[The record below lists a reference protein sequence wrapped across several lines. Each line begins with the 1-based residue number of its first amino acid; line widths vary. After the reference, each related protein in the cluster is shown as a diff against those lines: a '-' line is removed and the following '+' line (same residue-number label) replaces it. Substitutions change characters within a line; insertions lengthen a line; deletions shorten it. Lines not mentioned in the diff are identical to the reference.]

1 MGSGVGGG
9 KGDRSHIGDGL
20 RELAELALA
29 SAKDCEEG
37 IAAYAS
43 SAVETLQS
51 GGKLLF
57 CGNGG
62 SAADAQHLA
71 AEYVVRFSAD
81 RPALPAV
88 ALTTD
93 TSVLTACANDLG
105 YDEVFARQVEALGRP
120 GDLLVMH
127 STSGESANL
136 VRAAQAARAAGIGTV
151 ALLACGGGRLRELV
165 DTAVV
170 VPTERVTRAQEIHL
184 AIGHIVCRYVEN
196 LVRHR
201 NPSSRRKPGT
211 RRTE

>member
-1 MGSGVGGG
+1 MGNGDGGG
-9 KGDRSHIGDGL
+9 EGGRSRIGDGL
-20 RELAELALA
+20 RELAELAHA
-29 SAKDCEEG
+29 SARDCEDG

-43 SAVETLQS
+43 SAVETLRT

-71 AEYVVRFSAD
+71 AEYVVRFSGD

-88 ALTTD
+88 ALTSD

-136 VRAAQAARAAGIGTV
+136 VRAAQAGRAAGIRTV
-151 ALLACGGGRLRELV
+151 ALLACGGGHLRALA

-184 AIGHIVCRYVEN
+184 AIGHIVCGYVEN
-196 LVRHR
+196 FIQ
-201 NPSSRRKPGT
+201 NQDPSSRRRPGA